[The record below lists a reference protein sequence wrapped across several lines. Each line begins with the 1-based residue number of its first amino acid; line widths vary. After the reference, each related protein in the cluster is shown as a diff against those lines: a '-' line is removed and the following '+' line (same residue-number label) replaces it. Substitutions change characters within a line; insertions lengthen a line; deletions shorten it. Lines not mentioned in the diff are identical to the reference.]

1 LCLVVAL
8 RLDARERVADI
19 PCMGRT
25 SRTKGAAGEREAAA
39 AWHAATGCAAHRSAQ
54 RVGRHGD
61 ADLQTAAPVHIE
73 CKRYAS
79 IAALR
84 FLEQAERDAASGAV
98 PVVLMRQDGDTEW
111 VLMLRLRNLDALRNA
126 IDAGKNTL

>member
-1 LCLVVAL
+1 
-8 RLDARERVADI
+8 
-19 PCMGRT
+19 
-25 SRTKGAAGEREAAA
+25 
-39 AWHAATGCAAHRSAQ
+39 
-54 RVGRHGD
+54 
-61 ADLQTAAPVHIE
+61 LQTAAPVHIE

>member
-1 LCLVVAL
+1 
-8 RLDARERVADI
+8 
-19 PCMGRT
+19 MGRT

-39 AWHAATGCAAHRSAQ
+39 AWNAATGCAAHRSAQ

-79 IAALR
+79 IAAIR

-98 PVVLMRQDGDTEW
+98 PVVLMRQDQDTEW
-111 VLMLRLRNLDALRNA
+111 VIMLRLSDLRALQTA
-126 IDAGKNTL
+126 IAVGNGETL

>member
-1 LCLVVAL
+1 
-8 RLDARERVADI
+8 
-19 PCMGRT
+19 MGRT

-39 AWHAATGCAAHRSAQ
+39 AWNAATGCTAHRSAQ

-79 IAALR
+79 IAAIR

-111 VLMLRLRNLDALRNA
+111 VLMLRLSDLRALQTA
-126 IDAGKNTL
+126 IAVGNGATL